1 MILLKVESKSY
12 YYFCLTGN
20 GKGHGTDILEGSGK
34 KGNTNK
40 RRRGSEI
47 SVTKTW
53 EHIDHVVM
61 NLPASAIQFLGT
73 MSLDLVLLIS
83 FTSYLAIYYLGVT
96 VIFLG
101 FKHVLCLLFGLTG
114 YSVSKFVRGMDPFA
128 VSLRSNIF

>member
-1 MILLKVESKSY
+1 
-12 YYFCLTGN
+12 LTGN
-20 GKGHGTDILEGSGK
+20 GNGHGTDILEGSGK
-34 KGNTNK
+34 EGNTNK

-101 FKHVLCLLFGLTG
+101 FKHVLCLLFGLTD